1 MWKKFILALFCSNIT
16 LVAGDIDVTK
26 ELRIHQLMPRDHFVT
41 TLPIDP
47 ALPKN
52 FIVAGFDGRI
62 DLYEGVFWGP
72 EKVVKEFCKYP
83 YFPSEP
89 IIYISIARGTVQT
102 EYGHLNDKEIKKDLA
117 LMAKEIRFG
126 KWGDI
131 PYCIIHAN
139 QNGEKIHMAYIGT
152 NDEVGS
158 VLLLSLKWP
167 FARGGEEKGLELW
180 NRFFEET
187 RALEGPLAIKA
198 QGQELHEGY
207 TIVDVAKRKIKV
219 IAEKRKRDGEIFLAC
234 IPVDQDVKFQFQG
247 AKEALMGMAWHYR
260 EDVMKISG
268 LFEVGSGWVNSVETT
283 TVLLREVDEFTHVP
297 LVRKNNFSKIHVRSI
312 VF

>member
-1 MWKKFILALFCSNIT
+1 MWKQFILALISLNMT
-16 LVAGDIDVTK
+16 LVAGEIDVTK
-26 ELRIHQLMPRDHFVT
+26 ELRIHELMPRDRFVT

-47 ALPKN
+47 ALPDN
-52 FIVAGFDGRI
+52 FIVAGKEGRI
-62 DLYEGVFWGP
+62 DPYEGVVWGP
-72 EKVVKEFCKYP
+72 EKVVKEYCKFP

-89 IIYISIARGTVQT
+89 IIYISISRSTIQT

-117 LMAKEIRFG
+117 LMAEEIWFG
-126 KWGDI
+126 RWGDT
-131 PYCIIHAN
+131 PYCIIDAR

-167 FARGGEEKGLELW
+167 FAKGGEEKGLELW

-187 RALEGPLAIKA
+187 KPLEGPLAIKA
-198 QGQELHEGY
+198 GGQELHEGY

-219 IAEKRKRDGEIFLAC
+219 IAEKRKRDGEIFFAC
-234 IPVDQDVKFQFQG
+234 IPNDQDVEFQFHS
-247 AKEALMGMAWHYR
+247 AKEALMGMDWHYG

-268 LFEVGSGWVNSVETT
+268 AFEVGNGWVNSNQTT
-283 TVLLREVDEFTHVP
+283 TVLLRKVDEFTHVP
-297 LVRKNNFSKIHVRSI
+297 LVRKNNFSKIHTRSNA
-312 VF
+312 F